1 MEPIPETT
9 RAADELDPLATED
22 ALLDRLRRAG
32 DEVRRVAPA
41 CRGLSVTLVEHGV
54 TLTLVASD
62 EEVAAMDAVQYLAG
76 GPCVETA
83 QHGQVIASDNA
94 RLDESG
100 WHLFAAATAAHG
112 ISSTLSLPL
121 LKEGAVVGS
130 VNLYGATPDA
140 FDDLH
145 EELAVILGAW
155 EGGAVRNA
163 DLPFSTRQDAQR
175 APQVLHD
182 ARRVDNATG
191 MLAARLQVTTA
202 DARRRLEEAA
212 TAAGLPVVAVAEE
225 VLGLLRWRDPADPAD
240 PGDRHDQ

>member
-9 RAADELDPLATED
+9 EAVDELVPLATED
-22 ALLDRLRRAG
+22 DLLGRLRRAG

-76 GPCVETA
+76 GPCVATA
-83 QHGQVIASDNA
+83 QHGQVIGSDNA
-94 RLDESG
+94 QLDESG
-100 WHLFAAATAAHG
+100 WQLFAAATAAHG

-121 LKEGAVVGS
+121 MQHGAVVGS

-140 FDDLH
+140 FDNLH

-155 EGGAVRNA
+155 AGGAVSNA
-163 DLPFSTRQDAQR
+163 DMSFSTRQDAKR

-182 ARRVDNATG
+182 ARRVDNASG
-191 MLAARLQVTTA
+191 MLAVRLQTTAA

-212 TAAGLPVVAVAEE
+212 TGAGLPVVAVAEE
-225 VLGLLRWRDPADPAD
+225 VLALLGRRDRNDRVD
-240 PGDRHDQ
+240 QLDGDAG